1 MEYFW
6 YIEPVTKGPDVF
18 TDTMNEK
25 KKTNLEMKYAL
36 TASDI
41 TQFFPSSI
49 MTPKCYPAK

>member
-25 KKTNLEMKYAL
+25 KTSPEMKYAL
-36 TASDI
+36 IASDI

-49 MTPKCYPAK
+49 MTPKCFPAK